1 MNKTENLRILS
12 NHEIVLGN
20 LVLSYNYKDSLLFD
34 LQANLSSCL
43 TSDTVQENLM
53 PLPNAKIRQVTPS
66 DAHQAKTVLDA
77 FREAED
83 YFFRI
88 ETPFAGTPFKIVRE
102 EEPLFLMEVYGL
114 QDAVEF
120 AIADYG
126 DSHSMD
132 DLFAFFMGDLGYW
145 WIADYVGV
153 PVAIQLAEEFFH
165 RYYPIVKKKLTAGE
179 K

>member
-12 NHEIVLGN
+12 NHEIVLGD
-20 LVLSYNYKDSLLFD
+20 LVLSYDYKDSLLFD
-34 LQANLSSCL
+34 LKADLRTCL
-43 TSDTVQENLM
+43 TSETYQEYFML
-53 PLPNAKIRQVTPS
+53 LTDVKIRQVTPS
-66 DAHQAKTVLDA
+66 EAHQAKSVLDA

-88 ETPFAGTPFKIVRE
+88 ETPFAGTPFKFVRE

-114 QDAVEF
+114 QDAVDF
-120 AIADYG
+120 VIADYG

-153 PVAIQLAEEFFH
+153 PTAIQLAQEFFH
-165 RYYPIVKKKLTAGE
+165 RYYPIARKKLTAGE